1 MVCWLLKGMVERLFK
16 RLSALLEAVR
26 NAFAGR
32 GFRTAEGV
40 MRDAAR
46 GGIGR
51 RGEGA
56 LAMPDTER
64 YSVSNDD
71 GQAKEAGDGR
81 VPTDLVRGM
90 GRSGGISVRDAT
102 ARWCGIAAEI
112 EQVGAEELVGRE
124 VSSPHA
130 SWLILPKSIAIPAT
144 IRSAPSS

>member
-81 VPTDLVRGM
+81 VPTDLC
-90 GRSGGISVRDAT
+90 GGWGDPVAFQFETRPLD
-102 ARWCGIAAEI
+102 
-112 EQVGAEELVGRE
+112 GAE
-124 VSSPHA
+124 SP
-130 SWLILPKSIAIPAT
+130 PKSSKLAL
-144 IRSAPSS
+144 RSS